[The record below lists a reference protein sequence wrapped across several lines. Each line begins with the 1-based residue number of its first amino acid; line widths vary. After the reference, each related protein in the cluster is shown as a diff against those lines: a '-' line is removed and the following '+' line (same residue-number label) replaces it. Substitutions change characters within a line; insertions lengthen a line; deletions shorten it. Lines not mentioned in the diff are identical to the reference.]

1 MSEQKSPKDIQDWSA
16 KPYIDP
22 KLADG
27 PPAGALIDKE
37 PVCRSCMTVSEENA
51 MRRGFVD
58 PVSAKSAVEQVY
70 VCSRCGNRILAAT

>member
-1 MSEQKSPKDIQDWSA
+1 MSEQKPPEDIQDWSA

-22 KLADG
+22 KLAEG
-27 PPAGALIDKE
+27 PPAGALIDKAA
-37 PVCRSCMTVSEENA
+37 VCRGCMTVSEENA

-58 PVSAKSAVEQVY
+58 PVSAKDAAEQEY